1 MSFIDSTPI
10 PFLRGSLNLLVT
22 MFSLSCDVVQAQDCE
37 EPVNVW
43 FKVSN
48 DETNPNYGQ
57 VVALDMSGGYSS
69 TDGMFIYL
77 ILNDA
82 NTKEQVI
89 LTFPI
94 GYWTVDG
101 KDELQKE
108 FDSLEE
114 YLKHNKGKGIK
125 IEKTYN

>member
-1 MSFIDSTPI
+1 MKSSVYLYI
-10 PFLRGSLNLLVT
+10 LVVT

-48 DETNPNYGQ
+48 DQANSNYGQ
-57 VVALDMSGGYSS
+57 VIALDMTEGYSY
-69 TDGMFIYL
+69 TDGEVVYL
-77 ILNDA
+77 ILNDV
-82 NTKEQVI
+82 NTMEQVI

-94 GYWTVDG
+94 GHWVVEA
-101 KDELQKE
+101 KDEIQKE

-114 YLKHNKGKGIK
+114 YLENTKGSLIQKNKVG
-125 IEKTYN
+125 E

>member
-1 MSFIDSTPI
+1 MKSSVYLYI
-10 PFLRGSLNLLVT
+10 LVVT

-48 DETNPNYGQ
+48 DQANSNYGQ
-57 VVALDMSGGYSS
+57 VIALDMSEGYAY
-69 TDGMFIYL
+69 TDGEVVYL
-77 ILNDA
+77 ILNDV
-82 NTKEQVI
+82 NTMEQVI

-94 GYWTVDG
+94 GHWVVEA
-101 KDELQKE
+101 KDEIQKE

-114 YLKHNKGKGIK
+114 YLENTKGSLIQKNKVG
-125 IEKTYN
+125 E

>member
-1 MSFIDSTPI
+1 MKSSVYLYI
-10 PFLRGSLNLLVT
+10 LLVT
-22 MFSLSCDVVQAQDCE
+22 MFSLSCDMVQAQDCE

-48 DETNPNYGQ
+48 DQTNPNYGQ
-57 VVALDMSGGYSS
+57 VVALDMSNGYSS

-77 ILNDA
+77 ILNDV
-82 NTKEQVI
+82 NTREQVI

-101 KDELQKE
+101 KDEIQKE
-108 FDSLEE
+108 FENLEE
-114 YLKHNKGKGIK
+114 YLENTKGSLIQKNKVG
-125 IEKTYN
+125 E